1 MTTRPTLS
9 TSATSSSGPGNYEVV
24 VSGASAPNYDISYT
38 NGSLTIS
45 APDPITVTAKS
56 YSRVYGDANPSFGYD
71 VSGGTLSGTPS
82 ITCEATA
89 TSPVGEYD
97 IVVAQGS
104 VTNGS
109 VTYVKGKLTIT
120 KAPLNISAGTYSMKQ
135 GEALPTFSAS
145 YSGFKNGETED
156 VLTTKPTLSTSATP
170 SSAPGT
176 YDVVVSGASA
186 QNYEINYTNGTL
198 TITATTTEAITITAK
213 SYSRVYGDANPSFGY
228 DVSGGTLSGTPSITC
243 SATSTS
249 PVGEYDIVVAQG
261 SVTNGNV
268 TYVKGKLNITKAPL
282 NISAGFYSMKQ
293 GESLPT
299 FSASYSGFKNGET
312 EDVLTTK
319 PTLSTSATSSSV
331 PGTYDVVVSGA
342 AAQNYEISYTN
353 GTLTITATTTETI
366 TITAKSYSRVYGDAN
381 PSFGYDVIG
390 GTLSGTPSVTCSA
403 TSTSPVG
410 EYDIVA
416 AQGSVTNGNVTYVKG
431 KLTITKAPLNISAG
445 SYSMKQGEALPA
457 FKASY
462 SGFKNNETEDVLS
475 TKPTLS
481 TTATSSSAP
490 GTYDVVAS
498 GASAQ
503 NYEISYTN
511 GTLTITASSPS
522 GTVVIDGIYYN
533 LNNENHTA
541 EVTFKPVKFDSG
553 YIGYDAGYY
562 SGNLTIPAS
571 VIYNSTTYSVTSI
584 GECAFAESSIG
595 SVQLPVGLLAIEDAA
610 FSLCTSLREINI
622 PSTVTR
628 LGRDNFSIA
637 SDGPFKYCSSLTTL
651 IIPASVTTFGPQSL
665 AISDETTVIME
676 SSTPPSIQDDYVILD
691 GLGFPAIK
699 KFVVPNG
706 SKSAY
711 QSANIWKLVKD
722 LIFEMDEVYGAS
734 DPITVTAKSY
744 SRVYGEANPS
754 FGYDV
759 SGGSLSG
766 TPSITCSATSTSP
779 VGEYDI
785 VVAQGSV
792 TNGNVTYVKGK
803 LTITK
808 APLNISAGSYSMKQG
823 EALPTFKASYSGFK
837 NNETEDVLSIKPTLS
852 TTATSSSAPGTYDVV
867 VSGAAAQNYEISY
880 TKGTLTITAP
890 APIIVTA
897 KSYSRVY
904 GDANPSF
911 GYDVTGGTLSGT
923 PSITCSA
930 TATSPV
936 GEYDIVV
943 AQGSVTNTNVTYI
956 KGKLT
961 ITKAPLTISAGTYN
975 MKQGESL
982 PAFKASYSGFKNNE
996 TEDVLTTKPT
1006 LNTTATSSSAP
1017 GTYEVVASGA
1027 KAQNYDISYTKG
1039 ILIVTD
1045 GNVGSVVVVA
1055 KSYSRVYGDANPSF
1069 EYDVVGGTLSGKP
1082 SITCEATATSP
1093 VGEYDIVVAK
1103 GSVTNNNV
1111 TYVKGKLTITKA
1123 ALNISAGTYS
1133 MKQGEAL
1140 PTFKASY
1147 SGFKNNETED
1157 VLTTKPTFTTVAT
1170 TNSEPGTYDVTV
1182 FGAVATN
1189 YDISY
1194 TKGVLLITEAE
1205 AEEPKVLSPIEN
1217 ETTMITSS
1225 LSGQDLINNVINGVY
1240 YNLGSDGYDSSDQSI
1255 VFGQMTNMSA
1265 ISDKTPGSSDVKNNF
1280 HGIIMAVN
1288 GKGIIKVSTQSF
1300 GSAKLA
1306 VMVGNATPKTESHT
1320 TQSDMVLEYDVD
1332 NSTNVYIYA
1341 VGSSNSTRANPMNGV
1356 KIYSINITPNT
1367 TGIEKPCADTF
1378 NEDAWYTLDGRKLDG
1393 KPSRKG
1399 LYIKN
1404 GRKIIVK

>member
-1 MTTRPTLS
+1 MKKIYLLFLLSLLPLVADADAVVIDGICYNLNNENHTAEVTSGSYSGSINIPASVTYNSTTYSVTSIGEGAFAFTDIESVHLPEGLLVIEDIAFCFCTSLREINIPSTVTRLGRDNFSIASDGPFKNCSSLTTLTIPASVTTFGPQSLAISNETTVILKSS
-9 TSATSSSGPGNYEVV
+9 TPPSIQNDYAILDGLGFPMIKKIVV
-24 VSGASAPNYDISYT
+24 P
-38 NGSLTIS
+38 NGSKS
-45 APDPITVTAKS
+45 AYQSANVWIKVKDLIFEMDEVYGTPDPITV
-56 YSRVYGDANPSFGYD
+56 
-71 VSGGTLSGTPS
+71 
-82 ITCEATA
+82 
-89 TSPVGEYD
+89 
-97 IVVAQGS
+97 
-104 VTNGS
+104 
-109 VTYVKGKLTIT
+109 
-120 KAPLNISAGTYSMKQ
+120 
-135 GEALPTFSAS
+135 
-145 YSGFKNGETED
+145 
-156 VLTTKPTLSTSATP
+156 
-170 SSAPGT
+170 
-176 YDVVVSGASA
+176 
-186 QNYEINYTNGTL
+186 
-198 TITATTTEAITITAK
+198 TAK

-268 TYVKGKLNITKAPL
+268 TYVKGKLTITKAPL
-282 NISAGFYSMKQ
+282 NISAGSYSMKQ

-571 VIYNSTTYSVTSI
+571 VTYNSTTYSVTSI

-823 EALPTFKASYSGFK
+823 EALPTFKASYNGFK
-837 NNETEDVLSIKPTLS
+837 NNETEDVLTTKPTLS
-852 TTATSSSAPGTYDVV
+852 TTATSSSAPGTYEVV
-867 VSGAAAQNYEISY
+867 V
-880 TKGTLTITAP
+880 
-890 APIIVTA
+890 
-897 KSYSRVY
+897 
-904 GDANPSF
+904 
-911 GYDVTGGTLSGT
+911 
-923 PSITCSA
+923 
-930 TATSPV
+930 
-936 GEYDIVV
+936 
-943 AQGSVTNTNVTYI
+943 
-956 KGKLT
+956 
-961 ITKAPLTISAGTYN
+961 
-975 MKQGESL
+975 
-982 PAFKASYSGFKNNE
+982 
-996 TEDVLTTKPT
+996 
-1006 LNTTATSSSAP
+1006 
-1017 GTYEVVASGA
+1017 SGA

-1069 EYDVVGGTLSGKP
+1069 EYDVVGGTLSGTP

-1103 GSVTNNNV
+1103 GSITNGSV
-1111 TYVKGKLTITKA
+1111 TYVKGKLTILA
-1123 ALNISAGTYS
+1123 APLNISAGTYS

-1157 VLTTKPTFTTVAT
+1157 VLTTKPSFTTVAT
-1170 TNSEPGTYDVTV
+1170 ANSEPGTYDVTV
-1182 FGAVATN
+1182 SGAVATN
-1189 YDISY
+1189 YNISY
-1194 TKGVLLITEAE
+1194 TKGVLLVIEAE
-1205 AEEPKVLSPIEN
+1205 TEGPKVLSPIEN
-1217 ETTMITSS
+1217 ETNMITSS
-1225 LSGQDLINNVINGVY
+1225 LSGEDLTNNVINGVY
-1240 YNLGSDGYDSSDQSI
+1240 YNLGSDGYDSGDQSI
-1255 VFGQMTNMSA
+1255 VFRQMTNMSA

-1288 GKGIIKVSTQSF
+1288 GKGIIKVGTQSF

-1306 VMVGNATPKTESHT
+1306 VMVGNITPKTESHT
-1320 TQSDMVLEYDVD
+1320 TQSDMIVEYDVD

-1367 TGIEKPCADTF
+1367 TGIEKPCADAF
-1378 NEDAWYTLDGRKLDG
+1378 NEDAWYTLDGCKLVG